1 MSNTVTQFKAALFDL
16 DGTLFDTEGQ
26 YSIFWSRIGAQ
37 YHPEI
42 PHFEQII
49 KGTTLVSI
57 LDHYFPVPAVRDQV
71 VLGINDWESQM
82 RYEFFPGAEAFL
94 QDLRSHGVKTAI
106 VTSSN
111 QEKMANVGHQLPC
124 FNDLFDAVLTAEDFA
139 RSKPHPDCYLKGA
152 ARLGVAPHE
161 CVVFEDAFTG
171 LAAGMSAQM
180 FTIGITSCNPRE
192 AIQDKCSHVIDTF
205 EFLSYNKLLHILG
218 L

>member
-1 MSNTVTQFKAALFDL
+1 MTHTVSQLRAALFDL

-26 YSIFWSRIGAQ
+26 YSVFWSRIGAQ

-49 KGTTLVSI
+49 KGTTLMSI
-57 LDHYFPVPAVRDQV
+57 LDKYFPEPNVRAQV
-71 VLGINDWESQM
+71 ILGINEWESQM
-82 RYEFFPGAEAFL
+82 RYVFFPGAESFL
-94 QDLRSHGVKTAI
+94 IDLRRHGVKTAI

-111 QEKMANVGHQLPC
+111 KLKMANVQRQLPT

-139 RSKPHPDCYLKGA
+139 HSKPHPDCYLRGA
-152 ARLGVAPHE
+152 VRLGFAPDE

-171 LAAGMSAQM
+171 LAAGMAAQM
-180 FTIGITSCNPRE
+180 FTVGLTSCNPRE
-192 AIQDKCSHVIDTF
+192 AIQDKCDYVLDSF
-205 EFLSYNKLLHILG
+205 EDLSYHTLFSIVG